1 MGLLNLLKKKKIST
15 MVDTNPDTQI
25 ENGLKTNLSDEN
37 MVLIEEIR
45 LDDINLKKI
54 KSKFIAFDIETT
66 GLDSYND
73 RIIELGATFFENFD
87 IKENFTTLVNPNKLN
102 SEDAMNVNNISN
114 AMILDAPNEHEVYK
128 KFVNFIGED
137 GLNGN
142 TIFCAHNGIFDF
154 KFLANTLKR
163 LGYSGTIRYI
173 DTLKVARNCI
183 YDVENYKLGTLADYF
198 NLINKNAHRASD
210 DAEICGKLLINL
222 VPFVERKN
230 EQISKKIEKQVFSEI
245 EYMICSYIQK
255 IILNSESK
263 LDFLKYE
270 KVSGDYIS
278 CKYLYNFLKFKVT
291 KNGVYFLIKR
301 HYADNLNL
309 LVDNASISEGGI
321 EYSRVYIASFNDIDL
336 LGNYIASEYK
346 EIIKFAEDYMNNSE
360 YKIQRV
366 EEFMSTMIEISLDD
380 MNLYLKKISTIDLP
394 LINVKVKKNIDR
406 SEIIINPI
414 NNRKNIKDIK
424 IKNVYSF
431 EKYEDYVNEMDEF
444 YKTCSIIDNYISDKN
459 YTKAIE
465 LLDKTRED
473 GYLFGYLY
481 DKYVKLYSQLK
492 DYDNIIDIIEEAIPI
507 MKSNNEHITTMKT
520 KLQNAVNQKYN
531 IESEKLE
538 QEKKKLEKQLLKNK
552 KIQLKKNKKETTS
565 KKRDTIEGRHVIQL
579 DDDGNTI
586 KSYVS
591 VAEAVRET
599 GINSK
604 SIRDA
609 ANGVQKHAGGYV
621 WKYDNDEN
629 K

>member
-1 MGLLNLLKKKKIST
+1 MGLLDLLKKQKVST
-15 MVDTNPDTQI
+15 MVDTNSSTQI
-25 ENGLKTNLSDEN
+25 ENGLETNLSDKN
-37 MVLIEEIR
+37 NILVEEIR

-73 RIIELGATFFENFD
+73 RIIELGATFFEDFN
-87 IKENFTTLVNPNKLN
+87 IKEIFSTLINPNKLN
-102 SEDAMNVNNISN
+102 SEDAMSVNNISN
-114 AMILDAPNEHEVYK
+114 EMILNAPNEYEVYK
-128 KFVNFIGED
+128 KFVDFIGKD
-137 GLNGN
+137 GLSGN

-154 KFLANTLKR
+154 KFLANALNR

-183 YDVENYKLGTLADYF
+183 YDVEDYKLGTLADYF
-198 NLINKNAHRASD
+198 NLVNKNAHRASD
-210 DAEICGKLLINL
+210 DAEICGRLLINL

-230 EQISKKIEKQVFSEI
+230 EQINKKIEKQVFSEI

-255 IILNSESK
+255 KIISNGLK
-263 LDFLKYE
+263 LGFLKYE

-291 KNGVYFLIKR
+291 KNGVYFLVKKE
-301 HYADNLNL
+301 YADNLNL

-321 EYSRVYIASFNDIDL
+321 EYSRVYVTSFNDIDL
-336 LGNYIASEYK
+336 IENYIVSEYK
-346 EIIKFAEDYMNNSE
+346 EIIKYAEDYMNNSE

-366 EEFMSTMIEISLDD
+366 EEFMSTMVEISVDD
-380 MNLYLKKISTIDLP
+380 MNLYLKKINTINLP
-394 LINVKVKKNIDR
+394 SINVKVKKNINR
-406 SEIIINPI
+406 NEIIINPI
-414 NNRKNIKDIK
+414 NSRKNINDIK

-431 EKYEDYVNEMDEF
+431 EKYDDYVKAMDEF
-444 YKTCSIIDNYISDKN
+444 YKICSIIDNYISDKN
-459 YTKAIE
+459 YIKALE

-507 MKSNNEHITTMKT
+507 MKSNNEHITAMET
-520 KLQNAVNQKYN
+520 KLQNVINQKYKV
-531 IESEKLE
+531 ESERLE
-538 QEKKKLEKQLLKNK
+538 QEKKKLEKQLLKEK
-552 KIQLKKNKKETTS
+552 TIQLKKKKKETTS

-591 VAEAVRET
+591 VAEAVRDT

-629 K
+629 